1 VEDDMLLCLTVEG
14 QENVSWEQWVALA
27 EACEV
32 NGFAGLFR
40 SDHYMPFRRP
50 PEWGVTD
57 AWATIT
63 ALSGVTDRIQLGTLV
78 SPVGFRHPA
87 ELAKVVI
94 TADHVSGGRVEL
106 GLGAGWF
113 AGEHR
118 AFGFPF
124 PPVSVR
130 HSVLAEYVEVVHR
143 LWDPA
148 EARIT
153 FAGRHFTLEDC
164 VCLPKGV
171 HRPHPPLIVGGD
183 AGPHGAALAARW
195 ADEYNLYFLTPQEVL
210 TRRAELSRACE
221 AAGRDPETLR
231 ISLML
236 NVLIGENARDLEA
249 RAVRLADKQG
259 GEGGSSEVG
268 GLGPERLVGTPDQII
283 ERLQAY
289 ADAGVQRVM
298 LQHLLHEDLESVE
311 MVGTRVVP
319 QVASM

>member
-1 VEDDMLLCLTVEG
+1 MLVCLTVEG
-14 QENVSWEQWVALA
+14 QENVSWDQWVAIA
-27 EACEV
+27 RACEV
-32 NGFAGLFR
+32 HGFAGLFR
-40 SDHYMPFRRP
+40 SDHYTPFRRR

-63 ALSGVTDRIQLGTLV
+63 ALSAITERIQLGTLV

-113 AGEHR
+113 EREHR

-130 HSVLAEYVEVVHR
+130 HSMLAEYVEVVHR

-148 EARIT
+148 ESRVT
-153 FAGRHFTLEDC
+153 FAGRYFTLDDC
-164 VCLPKGV
+164 ICLPNGV
-171 HRPHPPLIVGGD
+171 HRPHPPLIIGGD
-183 AGPHGAALAARW
+183 AAPHGAALAARW

-210 TRRAELSRACE
+210 TRRSGLMSAC
-221 AAGRDPETLR
+221 AAADRDPDTLR
-231 ISLML
+231 ISLLL
-236 NVLIGENARDLEA
+236 NVLVGESPKDLEA
-249 RAVRLADKQG
+249 RAARLADRQG
-259 GEGGSSEVG
+259 GVGGSSDVG
-268 GLGPERLVGTPDQII
+268 GLGTERLVGTPDQII

-298 LQHLLHEDLESVE
+298 LQHLLHEDLEAIE
-311 MVGTRVVP
+311 MLGTRVVR